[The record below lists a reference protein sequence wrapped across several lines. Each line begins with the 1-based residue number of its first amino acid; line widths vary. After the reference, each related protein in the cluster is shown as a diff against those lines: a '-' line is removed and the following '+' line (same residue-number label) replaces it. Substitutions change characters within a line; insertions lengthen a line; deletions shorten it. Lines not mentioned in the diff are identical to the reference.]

1 MARLD
6 RSGEGGKDLIQH
18 RLAILVAE
26 DDTSRTL
33 RALTLCL
40 CSGLCCGLRLSYGGY
55 LTSWGR
61 LSGWSPDRYDT
72 GQGLGTLGRCT
83 YGASLWLRLARSS
96 LGCLRCLRCWSFLTR
111 LLDLDGAI
119 SLLTLTSLGYGGE
132 SLLTLYLL
140 LSSLL
145 IGLAGASTLTL
156 RSLGRALLGSG
167 GEEIFGG

>member
-1 MARLD
+1 
-6 RSGEGGKDLIQH
+6 
-18 RLAILVAE
+18 
-26 DDTSRTL
+26 
-33 RALTLCL
+33 
-40 CSGLCCGLRLSYGGY
+40 LSYGGY
-55 LTSWGR
+55 LTSWRWGR

-72 GQGLGTLGRCT
+72 GQRLGTLGRCT

-96 LGCLRCLRCWSFLTR
+96 LGSLGALRCWNFLTR

-132 SLLTLYLL
+132 SLLTLGLL

>member
-1 MARLD
+1 
-6 RSGEGGKDLIQH
+6 
-18 RLAILVAE
+18 V
-26 DDTSRTL
+26 T
-33 RALTLCL
+33 
-40 CSGLCCGLRLSYGGY
+40 
-55 LTSWGR
+55 
-61 LSGWSPDRYDT
+61 
-72 GQGLGTLGRCT
+72 
-83 YGASLWLRLARSS
+83 SLWLRLARSS
-96 LGCLRCLRCWSFLTR
+96 LGSLGTLRCWSFLTR

>member
-18 RLAILVAE
+18 RLTILVAE

-33 RALTLCL
+33 RALTLWM
-40 CSGLCCGLRLSYGGY
+40 CSGLCFSYY
-55 LTSWGR
+55 LTSWSWCWGR

-72 GQGLGTLGRCT
+72 GQRVGTLGRCT

-96 LGCLRCLRCWSFLTR
+96 LGSLGALRCWNFLTR

-132 SLLTLYLL
+132 SLLTLGLL

>member
-1 MARLD
+1 
-6 RSGEGGKDLIQH
+6 
-18 RLAILVAE
+18 
-26 DDTSRTL
+26 
-33 RALTLCL
+33 
-40 CSGLCCGLRLSYGGY
+40 LSYGGY
-55 LTSWGR
+55 LTSWRWGR

-72 GQGLGTLGRCT
+72 GQRLGTLGRCT

-96 LGCLRCLRCWSFLTR
+96 LGCLRSLRCWSFLTR

-132 SLLTLYLL
+132 SLLTLGLL